1 MGERLT
7 GTDELGPR
15 RQGKPNTLGAVVRRL
30 RCVPLVRKVVGGGM
44 RGEL

>member
-15 RQGKPNTLGAVVRRL
+15 RQGKPNTLGTVNVRL
-30 RCVPLVRKVVGGGM
+30 RCVPLVRKVVDGGM